1 MTRGDLDMGYAD
13 MGYELDRRQL
23 LRGAAA
29 VAAGT
34 VAAGA
39 LPAGAAYAHGTS
51 ADLVIHNGRVLVLD
65 ERFRTAEAVAIR
77 GGRVLAVGRA
87 RDVRRLVGRRTQVL
101 DAGGGTV
108 LPGINDSH
116 VHLNALGLNFPPFSY
131 GVDTATID
139 ELVAVVRTAVE
150 AASVPGSWIRGQG
163 WNDNRLPRPPRR
175 TDLDPVSGDH
185 PVVLT
190 DFSFHAMAVNTAA
203 LRLAGITRDTV
214 PPPGGVIEK
223 DADGE
228 PTGVL
233 RETAQGL
240 VRAVVP
246 AFTADEVARSIDA
259 GVTLLH
265 AQGITSVTDPGIT
278 LATLGLYADKVRA
291 GTLGV
296 RVSALLSGGTA
307 PQQLRDVLAAYRPLR
322 GIDPRVLRVAGV
334 KLFADGIPTAAKTAW
349 LHEPYLDGTN
359 GSLVIDG
366 TTVAEQ
372 VANLHEMIRVAVRAG
387 FQVGTHATGDA
398 TIDAVVAGYLKAMG
412 RDWRRADLRH
422 YVIHADLTPRATL
435 RTMARHDIGANMNAT
450 IKYLLGRTL
459 DPVLGPARTDYQWPY
474 RSALDLGVRVTSAS
488 DAPVTYPNWLQGVMA
503 AALREG
509 MVFGGAGGG
518 VAGEAERITVPEAL
532 ATYTRTPAWQ
542 DHAGGWK
549 GTLAEG
555 MVADV
560 CVVGG
565 DVLGVDPHE
574 LVNLPVTTTVVGGRV
589 VYERSAG
596 PVATTEAAAG
606 HERGAACLRA
616 GKCCCRLADELRA

>member
-1 MTRGDLDMGYAD
+1 VAG
-13 MGYELDRRQL
+13 
-23 LRGAAA
+23 A
-29 VAAGT
+29 VAA
-34 VAAGA
+34 A
-39 LPAGAAYAHGTS
+39 PS
-51 ADLVIHNGRVLVLD
+51 AD
-65 ERFRTAEAVAIR
+65 T
-77 GGRVLAVGRA
+77 
-87 RDVRRLVGRRTQVL
+87 
-101 DAGGGTV
+101 
-108 LPGINDSH
+108 
-116 VHLNALGLNFPPFSY
+116 
-131 GVDTATID
+131 
-139 ELVAVVRTAVE
+139 
-150 AASVPGSWIRGQG
+150 WIRGQG

-185 PVVLT
+185 PVILT
-190 DFSFHAMAVNTAA
+190 DFSFHAVAVNSVA

-246 AFTADEVARSIDA
+246 AYTLDEVARSIDT
-259 GVTLLH
+259 GVGLLH
-265 AQGITSVTDPGIT
+265 AQGVTSVTDPGIN
-278 LATLGLYADKVRA
+278 LATLGIYADKARGA
-291 GTLGV
+291 ALGV
-296 RVSALLSGGTA
+296 RVTALLTGGTA
-307 PQQLRDVLAAYRPLR
+307 PQHLRDILSAYRPLR
-322 GIDPRVLRVAGV
+322 RVDPRVLRVAGV
-334 KLFADGIPTAAKTAW
+334 KLFADGIPTAARTAW
-349 LHEPYLDGTN
+349 LHEPYLDGSN
-359 GSLVIDG
+359 GSLVVDG
-366 TTVAEQ
+366 ATVEAQ
-372 VANLHEMIRVAVRAG
+372 VANLHEMIRIAVRAG

-422 YVIHADLTPRATL
+422 YVIHADLAPRATL

-474 RSALDLGVRVTSAS
+474 RTALDVGVRVTSAS
-488 DAPVTYPNWLQGVMA
+488 DAPVTFPNWLQGVMA

-509 MVFGGAGGG
+509 MFGG
-518 VAGEAERITVPEAL
+518 VAGEAERITVREAL
-532 ATYTRTPAWQ
+532 ATYTRTSAWQ

-549 GTLAEG
+549 GTLAPG

-574 LVNLPVTTTVVGGRV
+574 LINLPVTTTMVGGRV
-589 VYERSAG
+589 VYERSG
-596 PVATTEAAAG
+596 TTRVTAAAASPEHG
-606 HERGAACLRA
+606 RACLAA
-616 GKCCCRLADELRA
+616 GKCCCRLAEEIRA

>member
-1 MTRGDLDMGYAD
+1 MGQ
-13 MGYELDRRQL
+13 EFDRRQL

-34 VAAGA
+34 AAAGV
-39 LPAGAAYAHGTS
+39 LPGGAAQAGGGS
-51 ADLVIHNGRVLVLD
+51 ADLIIHNGRILVLD

-77 GGRVLAVGRA
+77 AGRVLAVGRE
-87 RDVRRLVGRRTQVL
+87 RDIRRLAGRRTRVL

-116 VHLNALGLNFPPFSY
+116 VHLNSLGLNFPPFSY
-131 GVDTATID
+131 NVDTATID
-139 ELVAVVRTAVE
+139 ELVAIVAGAV
-150 AASVPGSWIRGQG
+150 AAAPSAGTWIRGQG

-175 TDLDPVSGDH
+175 SDLDPVSGDH
-185 PVVLT
+185 PVILT
-190 DFSFHAMAVNTAA
+190 DFSFHAVAVNSVA

-246 AFTADEVARSIDA
+246 AYTLDEVARSIDT
-259 GVTLLH
+259 GVGLLH
-265 AQGITSVTDPGIT
+265 AQGVTSVTDPGIN
-278 LATLGLYADKVRA
+278 LATLGIYADKARGA
-291 GTLGV
+291 ALGV
-296 RVSALLSGGTA
+296 RVTALLTGGTA
-307 PQQLRDVLAAYRPLR
+307 PQHLRDILSAYRPLR
-322 GIDPRVLRVAGV
+322 RVDPRVLRVAGV
-334 KLFADGIPTAAKTAW
+334 KLFADGIPTAARTAW
-349 LHEPYLDGTN
+349 LHEPYLDGSN
-359 GSLVIDG
+359 GSLVVDG
-366 TTVAEQ
+366 ATVEAQ
-372 VANLHEMIRVAVRAG
+372 VANLHEMIRIAVRAG

-422 YVIHADLTPRATL
+422 YVIHADLAPRATL

-459 DPVLGPARTDYQWPY
+459 DPVLGPARTDHQWPY
-474 RSALDLGVRVTSAS
+474 RTALDVGVRVTSAS
-488 DAPVTYPNWLQGVMA
+488 DAPVTFPNWLQGVMA

-509 MVFGGAGGG
+509 MFGG
-518 VAGEAERITVPEAL
+518 VAGEAERITVREAL
-532 ATYTRTPAWQ
+532 ATYTRTSAWQ

-549 GTLAEG
+549 GTLAPG

-574 LVNLPVTTTVVGGRV
+574 LINLPVTTTMVGGRV
-589 VYERSAG
+589 VYERSG
-596 PVATTEAAAG
+596 TTRVTAAAASPEHG
-606 HERGAACLRA
+606 RACLAA
-616 GKCCCRLADELRA
+616 GKCCCRLAEEIRA

>member
-1 MTRGDLDMGYAD
+1 M
-13 MGYELDRRQL
+13 
-23 LRGAAA
+23 
-29 VAAGT
+29 
-34 VAAGA
+34 
-39 LPAGAAYAHGTS
+39 LPAQAGHANGGS

-65 ERFRTAEAVAIR
+65 ERFHTAEAVAIR
-77 GGRVLAVGRA
+77 GGRVLAVGRE
-87 RDVRRLVGRRTQVL
+87 RDIGRLAGRRTEVL

-131 GVDTATID
+131 NVDTATID
-139 ELVAVVRTAVE
+139 ELVGVVAAAV
-150 AASVPGSWIRGQG
+150 AAAPAPDSWIRGQG

-175 TDLDPVSGDH
+175 EDLDPVSGDH
-185 PVVLT
+185 PVILT
-190 DFSFHAMAVNTAA
+190 DFSFHAVAVNSIV

-246 AFTADEVARSIDA
+246 PFTPDEVAQSIDT
-259 GVTLLH
+259 GIGILH
-265 AQGITSVTDPGIT
+265 AQGITSVTDPGIN
-278 LATLGLYADKVRA
+278 LATLGIYADKARA
-291 GTLGV
+291 GLLGL
-296 RVSALLSGGTA
+296 RLNALLSGGTA
-307 PQQLRDVLAAYRPLR
+307 PRQLRDVLAAYQPLR

-359 GSLVIDG
+359 GSLVLDG
-366 TTVAEQ
+366 ATVVEQ
-372 VANLHEMIRVAVRAG
+372 VANLHELIDIAVRAG
-387 FQVGTHATGDA
+387 LQVGTHATGDA
-398 TIDAVVAGYLKAMG
+398 TIDAVVDGYVKAMG
-412 RDWRRADLRH
+412 RHWRRSDLRH

-488 DAPVTYPNWLQGVMA
+488 DAPVTFPNWLQGVMA
-503 AALREG
+503 AVLREG
-509 MVFGGAGGG
+509 MFGG
-518 VAGEAERITVPEAL
+518 VAGEAERITVREAL
-532 ATYTRTPAWQ
+532 ATYTRTSAWQ
-542 DHAGGWK
+542 DHATSWK
-549 GTLAEG
+549 GTLGKG
-555 MVADV
+555 MAADV
-560 CVVGG
+560 CVVDG
-565 DVLGVDPHE
+565 DVLGVDPHD
-574 LVNLPVTTTVVGGRV
+574 LVHLPIAATVVAGRL

-596 PVATTEAAAG
+596 APPAAAASPASAASA
-606 HERGAACLRA
+606 HERGVACLQN
-616 GKCCCRLADELRA
+616 GKCCCRLAEDTRA

>member
-1 MTRGDLDMGYAD
+1 MGH
-13 MGYELDRRQL
+13 ELDRRQL

-34 VAAGA
+34 AAAAA
-39 LPAGAAYAHGTS
+39 LPGAAAHAHAAS
-51 ADLVIHNGRVLVLD
+51 ADLIIHNGRVLVLD
-65 ERFRTAEAVAIR
+65 GRFRTAQAIAIR
-77 GGRVLAVGRA
+77 GGRVLAVGRS
-87 RDVRRLVGRRTQVL
+87 RDVLRLAGRRTELL
-101 DAGGGTV
+101 DAAGGTV

-116 VHLNALGLNFPPFSY
+116 VHLNALGLNFPPFTYS
-131 GVDTATID
+131 VDTATID
-139 ELVAVVRTAVE
+139 ELVAVVAQAV
-150 AASVPGSWIRGQG
+150 AAAPAPDSWIRGQG

-175 TDLDPVSGDH
+175 TDLDAVTGDH

-190 DFSFHAMAVNTAA
+190 DFSFHAVAVNSAA

-240 VRAVVP
+240 IRAVVP
-246 AFTADEVARSIDA
+246 PFTPEQVAQSIDA
-259 GVTLLH
+259 GIGMLH
-265 AQGITSVTDPGIT
+265 AQGITSVTDPGIN
-278 LATLGLYADKVRA
+278 LATLDIYAEKARA
-291 GTLGV
+291 GQLPL
-296 RVSALLSGGTA
+296 RLNALLSGGTA
-307 PQQLRDVLAAYRPLR
+307 PQHLRDILSAYRPPR
-322 GIDPRVLRVAGV
+322 GVDTRTLRVAGV

-366 TTVAEQ
+366 ATLAEQ
-372 VANLHEMIRVAVRAG
+372 VANLHEMIGIAVRAG

-412 RDWRRADLRH
+412 RHWRRADLRH

-488 DAPVTYPNWLQGVMA
+488 DAPVTFPNWLQGVMA
-503 AALREG
+503 AVLREG
-509 MVFGGAGGG
+509 MFGG
-518 VAGEAERITVPEAL
+518 VAGEAERITLPEAL

-542 DHAGGWK
+542 DHAAGWK

-555 MVADV
+555 MAGDV

-565 DVLGVDPHE
+565 DVLGVDPHD
-574 LVNLPVTTTVVGGRV
+574 LVALPITATVVGGRV
-589 VYERSAG
+589 VYERT
-596 PVATTEAAAG
+596 PAAAVTAPAAAHG
-606 HERGAACLRA
+606 HERGLACLRE
-616 GKCCCRLADELRA
+616 GKCCCRLAEDTRA